1 MLSFKKLIPSF
12 LLVLLYFVAD
22 ECFSP
27 LLSLLCIFLL
37 GIAEFLYTRIK
48 EKTTDRL
55 IIWLTLLFCL
65 PAALELW
72 GTDAGLLPLQSVL
85 VEAGLCL
92 LLGIVAFSRINPLSL
107 LPASARKEIRLTSDM
122 QRSMKKIL
130 QILCYLLIFHMVLTL
145 LVFFRFSASVFTFVS
160 GPLLYITIGFFLL
173 VLWFRKYR
181 RTCSYRREEW
191 LPLVNE
197 KGEVFGKAPRSV
209 CHSGSKLL
217 HPVVHLQII
226 NSNKEIFLQKRSMK
240 KDLLPGKWDTA
251 VGGHIGLNEKVEE
264 ALKRET
270 FEELGITS
278 FEARFN
284 GSYLWESPREKE
296 LVFSFLCTRYDRI
309 HIDNEEVEEGRFWTK
324 EEIEAQLRKEIFTPN
339 FIHEYHT
346 LLRQQ
351 LA

>member
-12 LLVLLYFVAD
+12 LLVLLYVIAD
-22 ECFSP
+22 EFFSP
-27 LLSLLCIFLL
+27 LLSLLCILFL
-37 GIAEFLYTRIK
+37 GIAEFLYTRFR

-55 IIWLTLLFCL
+55 VIWLTLLFCL

-72 GTDAGLLPLQSVL
+72 GANTGLLPLQSVL
-85 VEAGLCL
+85 LEAGLCL
-92 LLGIVAFSRINPLSL
+92 LLGIVAFSRANPLNL
-107 LPASARKEIRLTSDM
+107 LPASARKEIHLTSGM

-130 QILCYLLIFHMVLTL
+130 QVLCYLLVIHIVLAL
-145 LVFFRFSASVFTFVS
+145 FAFSRFSPSVFAFVS
-160 GPLLYITIGFFLL
+160 GPLLYITVGLFLL
-173 VLWFRKYR
+173 MLWFRKYR
-181 RTCSYRREEW
+181 QVRNYRREEW

-197 KGEVFGKAPRSV
+197 KGEVTGKAPRSL

-226 NSNKEIFLQKRSMK
+226 NENKEIFLQKRSMK

-270 FEELGITS
+270 FEELGITN
-278 FEARFN
+278 FEVRFN

-296 LVFSFLCTRYDRI
+296 LVFSFLCTGYDRI
-309 HIDNEEVEEGRFWTK
+309 HIDNEEVDEGRFWTK
-324 EEIEAQLRKEIFTPN
+324 REIEAQLRKEIFTPN
-339 FIHEYHT
+339 FIYEYHT
-346 LLRQQ
+346 LLRQY